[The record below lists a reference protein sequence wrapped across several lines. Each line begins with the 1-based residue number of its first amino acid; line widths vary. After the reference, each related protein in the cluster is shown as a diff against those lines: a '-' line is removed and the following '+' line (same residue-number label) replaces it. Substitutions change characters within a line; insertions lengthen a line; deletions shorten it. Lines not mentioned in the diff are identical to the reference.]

1 MGGLTMYTV
10 LFILAIIIIFNV
22 WKVFNADNTRQSLLA
37 QYKLDEMYISLEDS
51 SLFGIKFDEEKI
63 ILGAVGR
70 EKIYSFAQI
79 AAVEVVENGVTLNKT
94 NRGSQL
100 LGTVVGGLILGPLG
114 AVIGGLSASS
124 RSLGRIQQLA
134 LKIFVD
140 DRQIP
145 VFTILFFQS
154 SNRKGENPGADR
166 VSRAREQLDRIH
178 AQIVNAMR
186 QVQQRPVLNSHGSG
200 ASDLKML
207 WEMKQAGALTEEEFA
222 VQKSRLLGQG
232 VQT

>member
-1 MGGLTMYTV
+1 MYTV
-10 LFILAIIIIFNV
+10 LFILAIIVIFNV
-22 WKVFNADNTRQSLLA
+22 WKVFNVENTRQSILA
-37 QYKLDEMYISLEDS
+37 QYKLDEMYISQEDS

-63 ILGAVGR
+63 ILGNVGR

-186 QVQQRPVLNSHGSG
+186 QVQQRPVLNSPGTG
-200 ASDLKML
+200 ASDLKIL
-207 WEMKQAGALTEEEFA
+207 WEMKQAGVLTEEEFA

-232 VQT
+232 VHI

>member
-1 MGGLTMYTV
+1 MYTV

-37 QYKLDEMYISLEDS
+37 QYKLDEMYISQEDS

-63 ILGAVGR
+63 ILGNVGR

-186 QVQQRPVLNSHGSG
+186 QVQQRPVLNSPGTG
-200 ASDLKML
+200 ASDLKIL

-222 VQKSRLLGQG
+222 VQKSRLLGQAEVCKIG
-232 VQT
+232 